1 MRAIWHGYML
11 ITLVD
16 TKTIPLSAATRG
28 VIRAAMAAL
37 NVPWDGKQPAQRFQ
51 ARTSRDG
58 TQAIYEITADLAA
71 NTPYTALDRIANALH
86 VDPARLR
93 SAIRY
98 RYFAPGGT
106 YQQSLREVRAYLRE
120 HAGSWEA
127 LDDD

>member
-11 ITLVD
+11 ITLVE
-16 TKTIPLSAATRG
+16 TRTLPLSAATRG

-37 NVPWDGKQPAQRFQ
+37 NVPWEGKQPAQRFQ

-71 NTPYTALDRIANALH
+71 NTPDTALGRIANALQ
-86 VDPARLR
+86 VEPERLR

-98 RYFAPGGT
+98 RFFAPGGT
-106 YQQSLREVRAYLRE
+106 YQQSLREVYAYLRA
-120 HAGSWEA
+120 HADAWEA